1 LIVERVEEFNSN
13 GQIHPF
19 YINQKKSYSTYT
31 YIYPI
36 NLSRKLSIAIKTTFT
51 LLSVSKT

>member
-51 LLSVSKT
+51 LLFVSKT